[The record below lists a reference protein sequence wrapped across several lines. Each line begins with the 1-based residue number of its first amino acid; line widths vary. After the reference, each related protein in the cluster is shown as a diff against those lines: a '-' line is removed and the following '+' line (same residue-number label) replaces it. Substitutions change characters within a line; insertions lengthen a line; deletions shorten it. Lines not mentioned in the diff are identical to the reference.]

1 MRLILSAALLLA
13 STAALPAFAQDAP
26 PPHQGDGNHQGD
38 GRHEGGPAGP
48 NGQRPGGG
56 GQPQGQA
63 RPGPQGG
70 NFNRGPQGGA
80 PQGQPG
86 QPQQARPGPDAGAY
100 NRGPQGGA
108 GGRPDGN
115 VQGQNRRGPNGEGGQ
130 PGWANRP
137 NAPGGQ
143 GGYRP
148 GGQPQGG
155 PGGYRPNAG
164 YDRGQPGG
172 GYDRGRPGGGGGGD
186 WNRGWRGDQ
195 RYDWQGYRN
204 AHRDFYHV
212 DRYRAPYGYGGGYRR
227 FGIGA
232 ALERDFFAQQYWIGD
247 PGYYRLPPAYGPYRW
262 VRYYNDA
269 LLVNIYSGQITDEIP
284 DFFY

>member
-13 STAALPAFAQDAP
+13 STAAMPALAQDAP
-26 PPHQGDGNHQGD
+26 PPHQGDGNHQGE
-38 GRHEGGPAGP
+38 GRREGRPAGQAGQHP
-48 NGQRPGGG
+48 NG
-56 GQPQGQA
+56 GQP
-63 RPGPQGG
+63 
-70 NFNRGPQGGA
+70 
-80 PQGQPG
+80 
-86 QPQQARPGPDAGAY
+86 QARPGPDAGAY
-100 NRGPQGGA
+100 NRGPQGGP
-108 GGRPDGN
+108 GGRPEGN
-115 VQGQNRRGPNGEGGQ
+115 VQGQNRGPGGQ

-143 GGYRP
+143 AGYRP
-148 GGQPQGG
+148 GGAPQGG
-155 PGGYRPNAG
+155 PGGYRPGGGN
-164 YDRGQPGG
+164 DRGQPGA
-172 GYDRGRPGGGGGGD
+172 GYDRGRPGGGGGD

-232 ALERDFFAQQYWIGD
+232 ALERDFFAQQYWIAD
-247 PGYYRLPPAYGPYRW
+247 PSYYRLPPAYGPYRW

-269 LLVNIYSGQITDEIP
+269 LLVNIYTGQITDEIP
-284 DFFY
+284 AFFY